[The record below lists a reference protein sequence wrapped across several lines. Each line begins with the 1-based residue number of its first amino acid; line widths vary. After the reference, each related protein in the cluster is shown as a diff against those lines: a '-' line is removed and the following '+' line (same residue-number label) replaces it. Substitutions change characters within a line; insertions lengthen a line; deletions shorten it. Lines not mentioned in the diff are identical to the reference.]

1 MATKFRLRRDTVAN
15 WTSAN
20 PVLMDGEIAIEMGS
34 PRKWK
39 VGDGVTAWNSLPYGF
54 AGDPGPTGPAG
65 PTGATGPQGPQ
76 GVAGP
81 AGPTGATGPAGAT
94 GAQGPQGV
102 AGPTGPQGPQGLTGP
117 EGPQGPQGI
126 QGPPGEGG
134 GTTILKGQVTLT
146 LGNGKGTLAH
156 TQTFS
161 ATGVT
166 SSMHVD
172 VRLAGVGSTEENEP
186 ELLDLVSLWA
196 VPSTD
201 SIEVGVT
208 FSTLTSGPVLV
219 NWSAF

>member
-65 PTGATGPQGPQ
+65 PTGAT
-76 GVAGP
+76 
-81 AGPTGATGPAGAT
+81 
-94 GAQGPQGV
+94 
-102 AGPTGPQGPQGLTGP
+102 
-117 EGPQGPQGI
+117 GPQGPQGI

>member
-1 MATKFRLRRDTVAN
+1 MADPYVLVKSSNPDVERAQLNKILARLAEL
-15 WTSAN
+15 A
-20 PVLMDGEIAIEMGS
+20 A
-34 PRKWK
+34 
-39 VGDGVTAWNSLPYGF
+39 
-54 AGDPGPTGPAG
+54 
-65 PTGATGPQGPQ
+65 Q

-94 GAQGPQGV
+94 GPQGPQGV
-102 AGPTGPQGPQGLTGP
+102 AGPAGPQGSQGLMGLA
-117 EGPQGPQGI
+117 GPQGPQGI

-146 LGNGKGTLAH
+146 LGDGSGTLSH

-161 ATGVT
+161 TTGVT

-172 VRLAGVGSTEENEP
+172 VRLAGVASTEENEP